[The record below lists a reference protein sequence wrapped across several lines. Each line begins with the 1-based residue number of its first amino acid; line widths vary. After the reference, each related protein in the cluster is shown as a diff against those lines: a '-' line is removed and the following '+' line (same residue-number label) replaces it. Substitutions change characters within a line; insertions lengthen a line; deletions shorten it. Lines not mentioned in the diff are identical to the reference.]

1 MLKRRSL
8 IVVLALAAAA
18 PTMMQAAEAHGPG
31 HAMSGGKMGDARK
44 VTRVIEVVA
53 TDNAFSLKSLEVK
66 DGETVRFVVRND
78 GLDPHELLIG
88 TRAEHA
94 EHLKMMRAMMEQQ
107 KKQGG
112 QTGQTGQSGHA
123 GHAPVAPMMQH
134 ASGVMVAPGKTES
147 FVWTF
152 ARTSDLEFACDIPG
166 HYEDGM
172 RGPISFAR

>member
-1 MLKRRSL
+1 MLTRRL
-8 IVVLALAAAA
+8 FAAVLALAAATPAMA
-18 PTMMQAAEAHGPG
+18 PPVLAHGPG
-31 HAMSGGKMGDARK
+31 HPMSGGKMGDARK

-112 QTGQTGQSGHA
+112 QSGHA
-123 GHAPVAPMMQH
+123 HAAPMMQH
-134 ASGVMVAPGKTES
+134 GSGVMVAPGKTES

-152 ARTSDLEFACDIPG
+152 ARTADLEFACDIPG

>member
-1 MLKRRSL
+1 MYMRRL
-8 IVVLALAAAA
+8 FVAVLALAAAA
-18 PTMMQAAEAHGPG
+18 PAMAPQALAHGPG
-31 HAMSGGKMGDARK
+31 QPMSGGKMGDARK

-112 QTGQTGQSGHA
+112 QAGHA
-123 GHAPVAPMMQH
+123 GHAPAAPMMQH
-134 ASGVMVAPGKTES
+134 GSGIMVAPGRTES

-152 ARTSDLEFACDIPG
+152 ARTPDLEFACDIPG

-172 RGPISFAR
+172 RGPIAFVR

>member
-1 MLKRRSL
+1 MLTRRL
-8 IVVLALAAAA
+8 FVAALALAAAA
-18 PTMMQAAEAHGPG
+18 PAMALQVLAHGPG

-44 VTRVIEVVA
+44 VTRIIEVVA

-94 EHLKMMRAMMEQQ
+94 EHLKMMRDMMEQQ
-107 KKQGG
+107 KKPGG
-112 QTGQTGQSGHA
+112 QAGHA
-123 GHAPVAPMMQH
+123 GHAMATPMMQH

-152 ARTSDLEFACDIPG
+152 VRTSDLEFACDIPG

-172 RGPISFAR
+172 RGPIAFVR

>member
-94 EHLKMMRAMMEQQ
+94 EHLKMMRDMMEQQ
-107 KKQGG
+107 KKPGG
-112 QTGQTGQSGHA
+112 QAGHA
-123 GHAPVAPMMQH
+123 GHAMATPMMQH
-134 ASGVMVAPGKTES
+134 ASGVMVAPGKTER

-172 RGPISFAR
+172 RGPIAFVR